1 MDGDFA
7 IHRSLVRAVLP
18 RIRFLFIG
26 SWLCS
31 TLPSDAA
38 SRRRPCASLAL
49 HLHQIVQGTC
59 TPKLSNMLGTRW
71 PWRLPARAPSDP
83 YVLILEHTVPQP
95 TDSPPPKGPRGYPS
109 ESCGH
114 ADEPRCVRHVS
125 LGRVCRLTLRFPPQ
139 GPPGRVPLLHRYYQ
153 SATTSG
159 RPSRRTSFPVLG
171 NVKGGF
177 LIFLGDACGALL
189 RTRPLTVAGCN
200 PLAYSRVRDSV

>member
-1 MDGDFA
+1 MGTS
-7 IHRSLVRAVLP
+7 RSTARSSGRSCLVSG
-18 RIRFLFIG
+18 FLFIG

-95 TDSPPPKGPRGYPS
+95 TDLPPPKGPRGYPS

-177 LIFLGDACGALL
+177 LIFLGGACGALL

-200 PLAYSRVRDSV
+200 PLAYSRVR

>member
-1 MDGDFA
+1 MILSQA
-7 IHRSLVRAVLP
+7 ILVISGRAARCTNTFSP
-18 RIRFLFIG
+18 
-26 SWLCS
+26 
-31 TLPSDAA
+31 
-38 SRRRPCASLAL
+38 SRREQSSGRGQSLEGPTAL
-49 HLHQIVQGTC
+49 LT
-59 TPKLSNMLGTRW
+59 TLGPVSQTGRN
-71 PWRLPARAPSDP
+71 RS
-83 YVLILEHTVPQP
+83 Y
-95 TDSPPPKGPRGYPS
+95 KGPRGYPS

-159 RPSRRTSFPVLG
+159 RPSRRTSLSVLG

-177 LIFLGDACGALL
+177 LIFLGGACGALL

-200 PLAYSRVRDSV
+200 PLAYSRVR